1 MIKVI
6 SYPDWAM
13 QVTGHLVRSD
23 FIAAILLFIFTCAA
37 NAQVYPDQKVDNLL
51 RTGINFIVDQKY
63 DNARKVFNELDSI
76 HSELPLGKIYLAAT
90 EIAYSFDFEIP
101 FDSEL
106 IESNLENAIIQ
117 AEKILE
123 RNQND
128 KWNVYFYALARGYA
142 SYYQAING
150 NWFIALKTGLSSVSA
165 FEECL
170 ELDPEF
176 YEAWIAI
183 GTYEYWK
190 SSKTDFISWL
200 PFINDDKK
208 SGIEKLKLAVKS
220 SGYNSHIAI
229 HSLIWIYIDQEEF
242 DSALTLAKYAVEK
255 HPDSRIFKWGLA
267 RSFEEKDIQK
277 SIDTYF
283 EILESYKQTG
293 IRTRVNEITLKHII
307 AQQYS
312 KIRENTKAIKLCEEI
327 LANDDLTK
335 FEKNKLEDRLK
346 RVRNLLQK
354 LT

>member
-1 MIKVI
+1 M
-6 SYPDWAM
+6 
-13 QVTGHLVRSD
+13 TGHLVR
-23 FIAAILLFIFTCAA
+23 FNFLAALLLVMITSTV
-37 NAQVYPDQKVDNLL
+37 NAQVFPDQKVDSLL

-63 DNARKVFNELDSI
+63 DAAKKVFNELDI
-76 HSELPLGKIYLAAT
+76 NHPELPLGKIYNAAT
-90 EIAYSFDFEIP
+90 EIAYSYDFEFP
-101 FDSEL
+101 FNTEL
-106 IESNLENAIIQ
+106 IESNLEDALIQ
-117 AEKILE
+117 AEQILE

-150 NWFIALKTGLSSVSA
+150 NWFNALKTGLSSVSA

-190 SSKTDFISWL
+190 SSKTDFLSWL
-200 PFINDDKK
+200 PFMNDDKK
-208 SGIEKLKLAVKS
+208 SGIQKLKLAIKS

-229 HSLIWIYIDQEEF
+229 HSLIWIYIDQEDF

-255 HPDSRIFKWGLA
+255 HPESRIFKWGLA

-277 SIDTYF
+277 SIDTYL

-293 IRTRVNEITLKHII
+293 IRTRVNEITIKHII
-307 AQQYS
+307 AQQYV
-312 KIRENTKAIKLCEEI
+312 KLNENDKAIRLCEEI
-327 LANDDLTK
+327 LAYDDLTK
-335 FEKNKLEDRLK
+335 FEKKKLEDRME
-346 RVRNLLQK
+346 RVRKLLHK